1 MRVVSEKMS
10 TQGGFVQRKSRRI
23 GATLV
28 VLAVLVGG
36 GASSYAA
43 SAHHGQAQTIVK
55 VSAALKGTGVSGSFS
70 GTLNA
75 KPASGLLAW
84 KFTLSPST
92 TVSAAELHTGATG
105 AGALLGKLCG
115 PCSVSHGTKT
125 LTKSAAT
132 AVASGKAAI
141 VLRTATHGKV
151 LGHVKAASGSPSAGG
166 GLVITPTPALVA
178 QGKALTAKFSCG
190 GCHTIDGT
198 NGLSHL
204 TGSWDVDQMR
214 MNIAKLQQTKP
225 FMPPFAGTPEEL
237 EALVQ
242 YVAWSN
248 GGRPPEWK
256 STLDR
261 PAVSQIAA
269 WLAEAGTEPRVA
281 E

>member
-1 MRVVSEKMS
+1 MS

-132 AVASGKAAI
+132 AVAGGKAAI

-198 NGLSHL
+198 KSAGPTWKGLAGSKVHL
-204 TGSWDVDQMR
+204 TGGKTIVATDSYLVSVITDPSTLQVVGFDPALMQSY
-214 MNIAKLQQTKP
+214 IPTGTVSDAQAK
-225 FMPPFAGTPEEL
+225 
-237 EALVQ
+237 ALVA
-242 YVAWSN
+242 YI
-248 GGRPPEWK
+248 K
-256 STLDR
+256 TLK
-261 PAVSQIAA
+261 
-269 WLAEAGTEPRVA
+269 
-281 E
+281 